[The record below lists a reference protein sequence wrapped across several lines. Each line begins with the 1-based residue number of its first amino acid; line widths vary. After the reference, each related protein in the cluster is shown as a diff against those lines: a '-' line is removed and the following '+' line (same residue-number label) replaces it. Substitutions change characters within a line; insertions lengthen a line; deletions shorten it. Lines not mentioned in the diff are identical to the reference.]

1 MKLSETFDKRYLA
14 RVGLTVLSAVIA
26 LGAIVYA
33 AYHVV
38 DRFSP
43 GLELLDAVP
52 KTVTRTISA
61 DAYIMRDEEPLY
73 TTRSSSGSVAPA
85 ISDGGRVSMYA
96 KIADVYANTSPDVEK
111 RMAEIDEQI
120 TLLEKNQSE
129 NRSVQSTAGLDAEIY
144 DSVFKIS
151 SHSSAG
157 EFADALSLRTGLL
170 VDIKKR
176 AILTG
181 EITDYSAQIRLLE
194 QEKSELR
201 ASLGT
206 ALETVYS
213 SSTGYYFSEYDG
225 YGEVFSADR
234 IDSMTYDDFI
244 AMTESE
250 PSYAGGLSI
259 GTMVHDFNWY
269 IACPMTKADA
279 AALVDLYGCSVLF
292 EYSGISLDMELYRVV
307 SQTPGD
313 MAVVLF
319 QCEKMPQG
327 FDYTR
332 MQPVQISAVEYTGY
346 EIPLAAIRVVGGYEG
361 VYILDE
367 VTLEFRRIS
376 IVYENNG
383 MAVCTGKP
391 ETGAAD
397 AADGENAEDAFT
409 DEDVFPWISQNDVIV
424 VSGTELYSGK
434 VIG

>member
-14 RVGLTVLSAVIA
+14 RVGLYLLTAVLA
-26 LGAIVYA
+26 LGAIVYM
-33 AYHVV
+33 AYHII

-52 KTVTRTISA
+52 TKVTRTISA
-61 DAYIMRDEEPLY
+61 DAYILRDEEPLY
-73 TTRSSSGSVAPA
+73 TTRTTSGSVAPA
-85 ISDGGRVSMYA
+85 IADGGRVAMYA
-96 KIADVYANTSPDVEK
+96 KIADVYANTSPDAEK

-120 TLLEKNQSE
+120 TLLEKNQSD

-151 SHSSAG
+151 SRCANG
-157 EFADALSLRTGLL
+157 AFADALSLRTGLL
-170 VDIKKR
+170 VDIQKR

-181 EITDYSAQIRLLE
+181 EITDYSAQIRMLE

-201 ASLGT
+201 AGLGA
-206 ALETVYS
+206 ALETVYA

-225 YGEVFSADR
+225 YGEVFSADK
-234 IDSMTYDDFI
+234 IDTMTYDEFT
-244 AMTESE
+244 AMTQTE
-250 PSYAGGLSI
+250 PSYANALSI

-279 AALVDLYGCSVLF
+279 AALVNLYDCAVLF
-292 EYSGISLDMELYRVV
+292 EYSGFSLDMELYRVI

-313 MAVVLF
+313 MAVVIF
-319 QCEKMPQG
+319 RCEKMPIG

-332 MQPVQISAVEYTGY
+332 MQPVLISAVEYTGY
-346 EIPLAAIRVVGGYEG
+346 EIPLAAVRVVGGYEG

-367 VTLEFRRIS
+367 VTLEFRRIN

-383 MAVCTGKP
+383 MIVCTGKP
-391 ETGAAD
+391 ET
-397 AADGENAEDAFT
+397 EEDST
-409 DEDVFPWISQNDVIV
+409 EDDVFPWIRQNDVIV

-434 VIG
+434 VIS